1 MRKIAP
7 IVFFFLLLTSC
18 LQKEIRRPGICISFD
33 DRTVR
38 EWYGMKELLKAYDS
52 HVTFFVT
59 QFDSL
64 DSVEIGMLK
73 ELQKEGHEIGS
84 HGALHLLSESFIKE
98 NSYNEYIKKEI
109 EASILTMKK
118 NGFTPK
124 SFAYPY
130 GAKYWFTDMILM
142 NKFDVLR
149 GVERIN
155 AEKDLSLIDN
165 IYYSFDGDRT
175 LSAIGIDQNSGLT
188 KDMIQKALKRAS
200 DNKELLMLYG
210 HSPVTNTNN
219 GPYSFDIDLLEFI
232 LVEAK
237 KNNLQH
243 FSFSELASY

>member
-1 MRKIAP
+1 MHKTVFIA
-7 IVFFFLLLTSC
+7 FFFLLVTC
-18 LQKEIRRPGICISFD
+18 CQQKEIRRPGICLSFD

-38 EWYGMKELLKAYDS
+38 EWYSMKELLKEYNS

-64 DSVEIGMLK
+64 DSVEVRMLK
-73 ELQKEGHEIGS
+73 ELQQEGHEIGS

-98 NSYNEYIKKEI
+98 NSYKEYIKKEI
-109 EASILTMKK
+109 DASILAMKR
-118 NGFTPK
+118 NGFIPK

-130 GAKYWFTDMILM
+130 GAKYWFTDMILLR
-142 NKFDVLR
+142 KFDVLR

-155 AEKDLSLIDN
+155 TEKDLSLIDN

-175 LSAIGIDQNSGLT
+175 LSAVGIDQYSGLT
-188 KDMIQKALKRAS
+188 KDMIQKAIKRAC

-210 HSPVTNTNN
+210 HSPITNTDN
-219 GPYSFDIDLLEFI
+219 GPYNFDVDLLEFI

-237 KNNLQH
+237 KNNLEH
-243 FSFSELASY
+243 FSFSELASD